1 MSTRT
6 VQEQVLEFLETFSPG
21 TIRPFSS
28 PELPPRDEHDEYTK
42 LCMMRFGLIEE
53 EFGEYK
59 DAVREIDVVEIAD
72 ALADMI
78 YVIYGA
84 ALTIGVDLES
94 FIEDRDT
101 NKNASLY
108 EAFED
113 LASSIQQSNLDALI
127 KALADMVESI
137 EGIAERLKLNLKA
150 CIDEVH
156 RSNMTKLD
164 ADGKPI
170 FREDG
175 KIMKSDLYEA
185 PNLVKVIYG
194 E

>member
-1 MSTRT
+1 MSTQT

-53 EFGEYK
+53 EFSEYK

-101 NKNASLY
+101 NKDASLY

-113 LASSIQQSNLDALI
+113 LVLSVQESYLDGVI

-137 EGIAERLKLNLKA
+137 EGIAERLTFDLKA

-175 KIMKSDLYEA
+175 KIMKSDLYEP
-185 PNLVKVIYG
+185 PNLEEIVRGI
-194 E
+194 